1 MGSASIRGTVR
12 ELGPCALL
20 AREQG
25 YQYLRG
31 APERR
36 PALIVERQD
45 GGADT
50 LTRLQMEQWAN
61 RLAHRLAEAGVKQK
75 SFVAINL
82 PNGLEHVVGTLAA
95 YKLGACPMP
104 VSYRMPAAERD
115 QLMALAQPAAVLSD
129 AQDLKGIT
137 RAQMRALESYPA
149 TPPPDAVP
157 QPHKAIASGG
167 STGKP
172 KLIVTPS
179 TFAYAPAAHPATVF
193 WGLKAGDRLYSP
205 GPLYHNQAF
214 TLMADHPVH
223 RRQRGA
229 QREVRCG
236 QVSGC
241 NREAP
246 ADGPEPGTDHDAA
259 LAAQREAEDGGSC
272 QRAQSLASGGAM
284 PGLGQ
289 ARLDRAHW
297 RGEGE
302 RAVGGDRGHR
312 RDRDQ
317 RPRVAAEA
325 GQRRQG
331 LCNGNPHPRRRSAG
345 RCRWGRSA
353 KSSRALSGAPANYS
367 YLGAKPIETVDGDFA
382 SVGDLGYVD
391 ADGYLFL
398 ADRRVDQIITGGANV
413 VPAEVEAI
421 LTQHPGVRDAAV
433 IGLKDDDLGRRV
445 HALIEPANADAP
457 PALEEL
463 DAHLRLHL
471 ASYKLPRGY
480 EIVAMLPRDE
490 AGKIRRSKLRDERG
504 G

>member
-1 MGSASIRGTVR
+1 MSQQA
-12 ELGPCALL
+12 ELFTPGRRLTQL
-20 AREQG
+20 AQQKPDEI
-25 YQYLRG
+25 
-31 APERR
+31 
-36 PALIVERQD
+36 ALIVERQD
-45 GGADT
+45 GGVDT
-50 LTRLQMEQWAN
+50 LTWLQMEQWAN
-61 RLAHRLAEAGVKQK
+61 RLAHRLAEVGVKQK
-75 SFVAINL
+75 SFLAINL

-115 QLMALAQPAAVLSD
+115 QLMALAEPAAVLSD

-137 RAQMRALESYPA
+137 RAQLRALESYPA

-157 QPHKAIASGG
+157 QPQKAIASGG

-179 TFAYAPAAHPATVF
+179 PFAFAPAAHPSASL
-193 WGLKAGDRLYSP
+193 WGYNAGDRLFSP

-214 TLMADHPVH
+214 TMTQTILFIGGSAVLNEKFD
-223 RRQRGA
+223 A
-229 QREVRCG
+229 
-236 QVSGC
+236 
-241 NREAP
+241 
-246 ADGPEPGTDHDAA
+246 GTC
-259 LAAQREAEDGGSC
+259 LAAIEKHRPTVLNLVPTMMLRMLRSEQLNMVDLSSVRSLWHLAAPCPDWGKRGWIERIGAEKVNELWGATEATGVTVINGREWLQKPGSVGKGVNTEI
-272 QRAQSLASGGAM
+272 RI
-284 PGLGQ
+284 
-289 ARLDRAHW
+289 LD
-297 RGEGE
+297 
-302 RAVGGDRGHR
+302 
-312 RDRDQ
+312 DQ
-317 RPRVAAEA
+317 RRPLPVGEVGEIFTR
-325 GQRRQG
+325 
-331 LCNGNPHPRRRSAG
+331 
-345 RCRWGRSA
+345 
-353 KSSRALSGAPANYS
+353 LSDAPANYS

-457 PALEEL
+457 PALEAL

-490 AGKIRRSKLRDERG
+490 AGKIWRSKLRDERG

>member
-1 MGSASIRGTVR
+1 MSQQA
-12 ELGPCALL
+12 ELFTPGRRLTQL
-20 AREQG
+20 AQQKPDEV
-25 YQYLRG
+25 
-31 APERR
+31 
-36 PALIVERQD
+36 ALIVERQD
-45 GGADT
+45 GDADK
-50 LTRLQMEQWAN
+50 LTWLQMEQWAN
-61 RLAHRLAEAGVKQK
+61 RLAHRLVEAGVKQA

-82 PNGLEHVVGTLAA
+82 PNGQEHVVGTLAV

-104 VSYRMPAAERD
+104 VSYRMPTAERD

-129 AQDLKGIT
+129 AEDLGGIT
-137 RAQMRALESYPA
+137 RAQMRALGSFPA

-179 TFAYAPAAHPATVF
+179 AFAFAPAAHPSTSLLGFNAS
-193 WGLKAGDRLYSP
+193 DRLYSP

-214 TLMADHPVH
+214 LFTQSILFIGGSAVLN
-223 RRQRGA
+223 
-229 QREVRCG
+229 EKF
-236 QVSGC
+236 
-241 NREAP
+241 
-246 ADGPEPGTDHDAA
+246 DAA
-259 LAAQREAEDGGSC
+259 TCLAAIEKHRPTVLNLVPTMMLRMLRSEKLKTADLSSVRSLWHMAAPCPDWVKRGWIERIGAEKVNELWAATEAAGGTVINGREWLQKPGSVGKGFATEF
-272 QRAQSLASGGAM
+272 RI
-284 PGLGQ
+284 
-289 ARLDRAHW
+289 LD
-297 RGEGE
+297 E
-302 RAVGGDRGHR
+302 
-312 RDRDQ
+312 
-317 RPRVAAEA
+317 
-325 GQRRQG
+325 QRRS
-331 LCNGNPHPRRRSAG
+331 LPAG
-345 RCRWGRSA
+345 EVGEIF
-353 KSSRALSGAPANYS
+353 SRFSGAPANYS
-367 YLGAKPIETVDGDFA
+367 YLGAKPLETVDGDFA

-421 LTQHPGVRDAAV
+421 LTQLPGVRDAAV
-433 IGLKDDDLGRRV
+433 IGLQDDDLGRRV

-480 EIVAMLPRDE
+480 EIVTTLPRDE